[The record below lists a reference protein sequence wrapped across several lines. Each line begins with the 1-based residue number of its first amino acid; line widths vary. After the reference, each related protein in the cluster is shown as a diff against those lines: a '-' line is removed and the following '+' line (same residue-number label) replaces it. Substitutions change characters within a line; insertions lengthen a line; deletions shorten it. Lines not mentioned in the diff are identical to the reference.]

1 MTHKVQISSWITPP
15 GMISV
20 CSLGN
25 FSIFN
30 FANLPL
36 LLLMDCPWLNRLLNH
51 YSPCPASLL
60 MKRKISV
67 ERKEE
72 WREEGKGEKKRNEER
87 EMVASRKGETDAT
100 GL

>member
-1 MTHKVQISSWITPP
+1 
-15 GMISV
+15 
-20 CSLGN
+20 
-25 FSIFN
+25 
-30 FANLPL
+30 
-36 LLLMDCPWLNRLLNH
+36 
-51 YSPCPASLL
+51 

-72 WREEGKGEKKRNEER
+72 GREKGKRAEERNEER

>member
-1 MTHKVQISSWITPP
+1 
-15 GMISV
+15 
-20 CSLGN
+20 
-25 FSIFN
+25 
-30 FANLPL
+30 
-36 LLLMDCPWLNRLLNH
+36 
-51 YSPCPASLL
+51 

-72 WREEGKGEKKRNEER
+72 GREKGKGVEERNEER

>member
-1 MTHKVQISSWITPP
+1 
-15 GMISV
+15 MISV

-30 FANLPL
+30 FAVLPS
-36 LLLMDCPWLNRLLNH
+36 LLLMDCPWLNRLLSH
-51 YSPCPASLL
+51 YSPCSASLF

-72 WREEGKGEKKRNEER
+72 GREKGKGEQERNEER